1 MYLLLFNCTCSHCF
15 KLWLGSHI
23 WYYRQH
29 TIRQWG
35 KRKRPTE
42 TWWELLQYPTSAH
55 EVQLQPNYATKIV
68 HFLQDLSVMPHEE
81 KERTLNGSLYNLPID
96 CMLTALFYSLLIP
109 SSQRWAAHQCCRCLS
124 QMPSQMSYLACTS
137 LSEIR
142 LLLNILFFILFIS
155 ISFDAS
161 NGKVSCV
168 FWQKG

>member
-1 MYLLLFNCTCSHCF
+1 MYLLWFNCTCSHRF

-23 WYYRQH
+23 WYCRQH
-29 TIRQWG
+29 ATRLWG
-35 KRKRPTE
+35 KRKRSTE

-55 EVQLQPNYATKIV
+55 EVQLQPNYVTKIV
-68 HFLQDLSVMPHEE
+68 HFLQDLSVMPHKE
-81 KERTLNGSLYNLPID
+81 KERTLWMARCTTFP
-96 CMLTALFYSLLIP
+96 LTACWLHYSLLIP
-109 SSQRWAAHQCCRCLS
+109 SSQCWAVHQCCRCLS
-124 QMPSQMSYLACTS
+124 QMPSQMSYLACTY

-161 NGKVSCV
+161 SGNVSCL